1 MNCGVAH
8 QLLMRTG
15 VGLEDMNVHTLCVLF
30 PWSLVLE
37 RRVCEEGE
45 AYFL

>member
-1 MNCGVAH
+1 
-8 QLLMRTG
+8 MRKG
-15 VGLEDMNVHTLCVLF
+15 VGLEETPVHTLCVPF
-30 PWSLVLE
+30 PWSLILE